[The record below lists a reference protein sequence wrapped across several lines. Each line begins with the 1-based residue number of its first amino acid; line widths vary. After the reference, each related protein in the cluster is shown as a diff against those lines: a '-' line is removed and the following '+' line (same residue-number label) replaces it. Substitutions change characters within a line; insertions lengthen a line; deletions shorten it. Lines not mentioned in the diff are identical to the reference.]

1 MAPAVHNNHKTF
13 HFTSAGGW
21 RMPLH
26 YYCRHCGVKIGSI
39 EKSVFCVDLGF
50 HHLTNEERK
59 EMIEYLPN
67 GDIHVKSICEDC
79 QEALERNPDF
89 HQYENFIQ

>member
-1 MAPAVHNNHKTF
+1 MAVHYF
-13 HFTSAGGW
+13 
-21 RMPLH
+21 
-26 YYCRHCGVKIGSI
+26 CRHCGVEVGKIDNPLY
-39 EKSVFCVDLGF
+39 SVELGF

-67 GDIHVKSICEDC
+67 GDIHVKTICEDC

-89 HQYENFIQ
+89 HEIDNFIQ